1 MSARGTKLLAVIILV
16 AVVVSAASL
25 VYVRSLSTELRDIRA
40 SLNEVLDRVG
50 SLARLLS
57 GQQQALSEMRTAVE
71 AELEKLGSHLR
82 ELEEKLS
89 LATGYPMIVTDA
101 LNRSV
106 VILSEPRRVVSIAP
120 SITEIVF
127 AIGAGSK
134 IVGVDDYSNYPPEL
148 LRLIDEG
155 RVKRVG
161 GFANPSIEA
170 IVALSP
176 DLVLATTGVQARAV
190 LKLEKLGVTAVALPA
205 EGLQDVYYS
214 ILMVGRLLN
223 SYESAARLVREISAN
238 ITAVAQKV
246 SEAVHK
252 PRVLFIVWPEPLFVV
267 GGASWINDLI
277 ELAGGM
283 NVFADVDQPYPMASP
298 EQVVASDPEVIIV
311 AHYEGFKTLDDFV
324 AWASKK
330 PGWANITAIA
340 EGRVYLLRG
349 AYNDVLVRP
358 GLRVALALEL
368 LAVLIHPE
376 LFGVESL
383 PNVVSPETLELP
395 PIAHAVAATVSTS

>member
-1 MSARGTKLLAVIILV
+1 MSARGTKLLAAIILV
-16 AVVVSAASL
+16 AVVISAASL
-25 VYVRSLSTELRDIRA
+25 VYVRSLSAELRGVKA

-82 ELEEKLS
+82 ELEERLS

-176 DLVLATTGVQARAV
+176 DLVLATTGVQARVV
-190 LKLEKLGVTAVALPA
+190 LKLEKLGVTTVALPA
-205 EGLQDVYYS
+205 EELQDVYYS

-223 SYESAARLVREISAN
+223 SYEGAARLVREISAN

-246 SEAVHK
+246 SGAVHK

-277 ELAGGM
+277 ELAGGV

-311 AHYEGFKTLDDFV
+311 AHYEGFGTLDDFV
-324 AWASKK
+324 AWASEK

-358 GLRVALALEL
+358 GPRVALALEL

-376 LFGVESL
+376 LFGVETL

-395 PIAHAVAATVSTS
+395 PVAHAVTATVSTS